1 MGIKINSVYQQ
12 QIGIISVID
21 DEKRAPYNY
30 MKPNIK
36 MASKPDPPTR
46 CRHDLRSTVTKHYY
60 FPIKV
65 FSELKSVMCAL

>member
-1 MGIKINSVYQQ
+1 M
-12 QIGIISVID
+12 ID

-36 MASKPDPPTR
+36 MASNPTLPLAV
-46 CRHDLRSTVTKHYY
+46 DTISRSTVTKHYY

-65 FSELKSVMCAL
+65 FSELKSVMCARKKGTEKGVLIIECI

>member
-1 MGIKINSVYQQ
+1 
-12 QIGIISVID
+12 
-21 DEKRAPYNY
+21 

-36 MASKPDPPTR
+36 MANKPDPPTR

-65 FSELKSVMCAL
+65 FSELKSVMCARKKGTEKGVLIIECI